1 MLAVRRL
8 ASYLTGIS
16 ADLNVNKW
24 VTTSLSGN
32 SGLISKCLG
41 ALDDAWISLYSRSS
55 RNTSFGEGWGWFKND
70 ISFSDTPQRITVRWK
85 NEWQHKG
92 SYFIRTGV
100 FCSPITVEEGFHA
113 DCTEAL
119 FEIMVPSLERNDFPI
134 CVQLA
139 ATNDQGLWKRRRF
152 IAQPLIDRGIGSVIL
167 ENAYY
172 GARRPKSF
180 TLPFG
185 ALPKVSDLYLMGKAT
200 IEEGRSLLRW
210 LREDY
215 GHNGPLGV
223 TGVSMGAA
231 MATAIGCSA
240 PFEVAVASCLPAH
253 SPVPIYTQGVLSKAV
268 RWETLRGEMNFE
280 SEDEAKKHMQSFL
293 NLASIDEILKF
304 HRTPFS
310 YVQISAVNDRYIPT
324 DSAQL
329 LYDIVAERCHTHAHE
344 LTWIRGGHVS
354 SVLIDRSN
362 IIDAI
367 VRSFKLLK
375 QRQQEQVQEA

>member
-1 MLAVRRL
+1 MVARGLRTQRTSWRDWRVHGRSDGHSYWLLCTIRVRIE
-8 ASYLTGIS
+8 A
-16 ADLNVNKW
+16 
-24 VTTSLSGN
+24 N
-32 SGLISKCLG
+32 S
-41 ALDDAWISLYSRSS
+41 
-55 RNTSFGEGWGWFKND
+55 
-70 ISFSDTPQRITVRWK
+70 SDTDT
-85 NEWQHKG
+85 H
-92 SYFIRTGV
+92 
-100 FCSPITVEEGFHA
+100 
-113 DCTEAL
+113 
-119 FEIMVPSLERNDFPI
+119 
-134 CVQLA
+134 
-139 ATNDQGLWKRRRF
+139 
-152 IAQPLIDRGIGSVIL
+152 
-167 ENAYY
+167 
-172 GARRPKSF
+172 
-180 TLPFG
+180 
-185 ALPKVSDLYLMGKAT
+185 
-200 IEEGRSLLRW
+200 LLHR
-210 LREDY
+210 
-215 GHNGPLGV
+215 
-223 TGVSMGAA
+223 
-231 MATAIGCSA
+231 
-240 PFEVAVASCLPAH
+240 VAVASCLPAH

-344 LTWIRGGHVS
+344 LTWILGGHVS